1 MSWKA
6 GDENSHPLMN
16 KDAVIIVTIGG
27 TEENYQPNGLYK
39 TTIEELMKPLTLCLE
54 VTGIQIKE
62 IIPVYHADDLEEE
75 ELKNITQKII
85 KTLEN

>member
-1 MSWKA
+1 
-6 GDENSHPLMN
+6 
-16 KDAVIIVTIGG
+16 
-27 TEENYQPNGLYK
+27 
-39 TTIEELMKPLTLCLE
+39 MKPLTLCLE